1 MTSLQ
6 KKILEMAEYGC
17 TTTEIAETLQCSES
31 TVKRVRANAD
41 LNREHNQAGKK
52 ELSRDITE
60 SLAKAAKELDRIIS
74 DPQERPEIK
83 LQAAK
88 LILDLSNKTATDEP
102 KEDIH
107 IRVEYV

>member
-6 KKILEMAEYGC
+6 KKILEMADYGC
-17 TTTEIAETLQCSES
+17 TTTEIAETLHCSES

-41 LNREHNQAGKK
+41 LNRERNQASKQ
-52 ELSRDITE
+52 EISRDITE
-60 SLAKAAKELDRIIS
+60 SLAKVAKVLDGIIS
-74 DPQERPEIK
+74 DPKERPEIK

-88 LILDLSNKTATDEP
+88 LILDLSSRTVADEP

-107 IRVEYV
+107 IKIEYV